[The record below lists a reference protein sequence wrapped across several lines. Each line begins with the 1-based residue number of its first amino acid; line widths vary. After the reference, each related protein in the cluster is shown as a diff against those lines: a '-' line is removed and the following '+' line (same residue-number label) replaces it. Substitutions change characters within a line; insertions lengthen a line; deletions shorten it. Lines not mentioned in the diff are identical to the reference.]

1 MKLALFAIL
10 ALAAGPVLAAFS
22 IMSLVDIIIWL
33 LIAGVIY
40 WLGLWLVG
48 QVGPPEPFNKIIRII
63 LAVIVFVIVLNA
75 LLSLVGGSFI
85 SFR

>member
-1 MKLALFAIL
+1 MKLALFTALVLVSPL
-10 ALAAGPVLAAFS
+10 AFGAFALS
-22 IMSLVDIIIWL
+22 NLIDIIIWL

-48 QVGPPEPFNKIIRII
+48 QIGPPEPFNKIIRII